1 MNVVHSEPFGFVTR
15 REQASAGG
23 PVSPKQL
30 ARHRLIGYDKT
41 QSPYLRDLFENLL
54 KRLPSPPEIVQES
67 RLPSILTLV
76 EAGMGAAV
84 VPWSMVKAK
93 TSSLRFHKI
102 ELSPAPT
109 AQIVVASVPRRAGVT
124 AQAFVADFLSRRSDR
139 A

>member
-1 MNVVHSEPFGFVTR
+1 
-15 REQASAGG
+15 
-23 PVSPKQL
+23 
-30 ARHRLIGYDKT
+30 
-41 QSPYLRDLFENLL
+41 
-54 KRLPSPPEIVQES
+54 
-67 RLPSILTLV
+67 
-76 EAGMGAAV
+76 MGAAV